1 MKCSHCSCSIED
13 AEPIDYS
20 EIYFNTVLCY
30 SCISFFSYYTDR
42 MFTTLS
48 AFCLYIA
55 LKKNGLPVEL
65 EKYDGYK
72 RIDIA
77 IVKAKLNI
85 EVDGIRHSKDSK
97 QSLTDLKRMYY
108 SMRKGYETVRI
119 PNVLVNNNVND
130 VVNIISSMYVERSKT
145 INVNSKVGVL

>member
-1 MKCSHCSCSIED
+1 M
-13 AEPIDYS
+13 
-20 EIYFNTVLCY
+20 
-30 SCISFFSYYTDR
+30 
-42 MFTTLS
+42 
-48 AFCLYIA
+48 
-55 LKKNGLPVEL
+55 KKNGLPVEL